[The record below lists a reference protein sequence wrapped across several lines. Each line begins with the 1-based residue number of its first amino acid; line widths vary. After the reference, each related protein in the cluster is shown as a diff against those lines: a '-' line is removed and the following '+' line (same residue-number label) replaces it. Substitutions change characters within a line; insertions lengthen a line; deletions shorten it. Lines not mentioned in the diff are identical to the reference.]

1 MNLETVFIATVD
13 RDNIVAMGWT
23 VWESNPGGGE
33 LLCTQLERAW
43 GPPSLLCN
51 GHRVT
56 FPAVNGRGVALA
68 IHPRLAP
75 RLKKE

>member
-1 MNLETVFIATVD
+1 MNLETVFIATVG
-13 RDNIVAMGWT
+13 RDNVVAMGWT

-33 LLCTQLERAW
+33 LLLSQLDRLS
-43 GPPSLLCN
+43 GLPSLLCN

-56 FPAVNGRGVALA
+56 FLAVNGRSVALA
-68 IHPRLAP
+68 THSQLAP